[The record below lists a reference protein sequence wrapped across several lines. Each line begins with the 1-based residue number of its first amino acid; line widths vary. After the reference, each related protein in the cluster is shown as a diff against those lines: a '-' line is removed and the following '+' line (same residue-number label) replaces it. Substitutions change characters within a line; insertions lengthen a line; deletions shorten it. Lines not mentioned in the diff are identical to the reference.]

1 MIQPIVLYGD
11 KILRYSSDSYKQNE
25 DVSNIVKDLWDTMH
39 NAGGWGLAAPQID
52 ISKKIFVVDIPDEN
66 FKQVFINPIIKH
78 QYGSIERIE
87 EGCLS
92 IPGITGFISR
102 ERKIEIHF
110 YDENW
115 KFQNMKFQNLK
126 ARVIQHEYDHLN
138 GTLWIDRVDLK
149 DDIRILPHLL
159 NITKRNI
166 EVFYPIK

>member
-25 DVSNIVKDLWDTMH
+25 DVSNIIKDLWDTMY
-39 NAGGWGLAAPQID
+39 NAGGWGLAAPQIG

-66 FKQVFINPIIKH
+66 FKQVFVNPIIKH
-78 QYGSIERIE
+78 QYGGTKRIE
-87 EGCLS
+87 ESCLS
-92 IPGITGFISR
+92 VPGISGSVSR

-115 KFQNMKFQNLK
+115 KFHVVRFKNINAK
-126 ARVIQHEYDHLN
+126 VIQHENDHLN
-138 GTLWIDRVDLK
+138 GTLWIDTIDLK
-149 DDIRILPHLL
+149 DGMRILPHLL

-166 EVFYPIK
+166 EVSYPIK